1 MKDGIKE
8 IIGKT
13 ISGIVVKDCGRPP
26 RSQVHL
32 IFDDCTYFELYT
44 SDTETIKGAGGVDR
58 GDINRVIELHPEA
71 ENILVASHKVD
82 LDPEK

>member
-13 ISGIVVKDCGRPP
+13 ISGIVVKDCGGPP

-32 IFDDCTYFELYT
+32 IFDDDTYFELYT
-44 SDTETIKGAGGVDR
+44 SGTETIKGAGGVYR
-58 GDINRVIELHPEA
+58 GDINRVIELHAKA
-71 ENILVASHKVD
+71 ENILVASSGID
-82 LDPEK
+82 LHPGK